1 MIWQTPPCNTMK
13 TCLEYILVWSNMEY
27 SSLTLETA
35 DISLWR
41 NLQKHFAKLFHF
53 CFYVEW
59 RSVCVLY
66 ICGYMQKRFSP
77 VAKSSYTHTVIHFVY
92 QNSVHLNVQ
101 VDWTGKYLPSVLY
114 THTHTVSCLMF
125 CYCVS
130 IDFHRC
136 RSDRINTATF
146 RVYNHIN
153 CLHVPLCAHARV
165 DAYVCNVS
173 TAPVFLP

>member
-1 MIWQTPPCNTMK
+1 MSDQTWSIPVSFLRQLTSACGEICKSILQNFSISVFMLSGDQSVFYIFVVICKKDSAQWQ
-13 TCLEYILVWSNMEY
+13 
-27 SSLTLETA
+27 
-35 DISLWR
+35 
-41 NLQKHFAKLFHF
+41 
-53 CFYVEW
+53 
-59 RSVCVLY
+59 
-66 ICGYMQKRFSP
+66 SP
-77 VAKSSYTHTVIHFVY
+77 VTHTHSYTLCI
-92 QNSVHLNVQ
+92 SKLSAPECAGALNRKVPAISP
-101 VDWTGKYLPSVLY
+101 LH